1 MSYWSI
7 AVDSLTATL
16 DLHRADQAFVQGLP
30 RAIDTEHLKQVR
42 PSMYWRIQTVLE
54 STGQVDRGYREA
66 FDFFQVQDENYTSA
80 SPYYWSRE
88 MTEAMIQ
95 SSHSVPVTVPM
106 SLSWFPTGAFFWFLE
121 HTARTPSVRPSTWNK
136 DLMEG
141 GWHDLRIDAIVGVP
155 VRTASGVTGLYVE
168 LLTSG
173 ICPSGDALVPFFMG
187 YWPEGATVDEFARS
201 AIGKSMSFLTAVR
214 KGGAT
219 DDELKQFVQV
229 RSANAFL
236 AARELMAGGL
246 WLNQRIMVTAN
257 ADVER
262 HVRKRAAKTLGR
274 NVDQVRVVHLRRTE
288 RLSKSGDREVPASVP
303 ESVDPNGHRDW
314 AYQWA
319 VRGHW
324 RHQYYRSLNTHQV
337 IWIDPYVKGPEDKP
351 LKPSKTVFA
360 VIR

>member
-7 AVDSLTATL
+7 AVDSLASTL
-16 DLHRADQAFVQGLP
+16 DLHRADQAFIQNLP
-30 RAIDTEHLKQVR
+30 AAMDTERLKTIR
-42 PSMYWRIQTVLE
+42 PSLYWRIQTVLE
-54 STGQVDRGYREA
+54 STGKAKSYASA
-66 FDFFQVQDENYTSA
+66 FEFFAVQDQNYQA
-80 SPYYWSRE
+80 AAPYFWSRE
-88 MTEAMIQ
+88 MTDAMVQ

-106 SLSWFPTGAFFWFLE
+106 SLSWFPTGAFFWHLE
-121 HTARTPSVRPSTWNK
+121 HTARTPSVRPSTWDA
-136 DLMEG
+136 DLRSG
-141 GWHDLRIDAIVGVP
+141 GWQDLRIDAILGVP
-155 VRTASGVTGLYVE
+155 LRTQGGTAGLYVE

-173 ICPSGDALVPFFMG
+173 ICSSGDALVPFFVG
-187 YWPEGATVDEFARS
+187 FWQEGKPIDAFVQDAVMNC
-201 AIGKSMSFLTAVR
+201 MSFLQAVQR
-214 KGGAT
+214 GGAT
-219 DDELKQFVQV
+219 DDEVKQFVRV
-229 RSANAFL
+229 RSANAYL

-257 ADVER
+257 APVER

-288 RLSKSGDREVPASVP
+288 RLTSSGDREVPATKP
-303 ESVDPNGHRDW
+303 ESVDLAGHRDW

-324 RHQYYRSLNTHQV
+324 RHQYYRSLDTHQV

>member
-7 AVDSLTATL
+7 AVDSLAATL
-16 DLHRADQAFVQGLP
+16 DLHRADQAFIQNLP
-30 RAIDTEHLKQVR
+30 AEMDTERLRTIR
-42 PSMYWRIQTVLE
+42 PTMYWRIQSVLE
-54 STGQVDRGYREA
+54 STGGAKTYRSAWE
-66 FDFFQVQDENYTSA
+66 FFRIQDENYRTA

-106 SLSWFPTGAFFWFLE
+106 SLSWFPTGAFYWFLE
-121 HTARTPSVRPSTWNK
+121 HTARTPSVRPSTW
-136 DLMEG
+136 DPVLREG
-141 GWHDLRIDAIVGVP
+141 GWQDLRIDAIVGVP
-155 VRTASGVTGLYVE
+155 IRSKSGTTGLYLE

-173 ICPSGDALVPFFMG
+173 IAPAGDALVPFFCG
-187 YWPEGATVDEFARS
+187 FWREGKTIDEFVHDAV
-201 AIGKSMSFLTAVR
+201 MNCTAFVQAVQN
-214 KGGAT
+214 GGAT
-219 DDELKQFVQV
+219 DDEVKQFVRV
-229 RSANAFL
+229 RSANAYL

-246 WLNQRIMVTAN
+246 WLNQRIMVTAD
-257 ADVER
+257 AVVER

-288 RLSKSGDREVPASVP
+288 RLSKAGVREVPESKP
-303 ESVDPNGHRDW
+303 ESVDANGHRDW

-324 RHQYYRSLNTHQV
+324 RHQYYRSLDTHQV